1 MNIAA
6 QTADSQGFEI
16 EDQRKIPIFIHSE
29 LDDLGL
35 TPEAFRVYCH
45 LVRRAGS
52 KGQAFPSMRSMGEKC
67 FPLLQRT
74 KGGKP
79 CGSKPSLA
87 SQRRMV
93 IQALANL
100 EECQLIRRV
109 NRYKSDGGQTSNV
122 YVLLD
127 KDEWFSPREIGGC
140 SCRDQGGVFMPRS
153 GGDHTEDYP
162 PDHHTITPRITT
174 RSHKVI
180 HSNGSLSQGSPLEGS
195 PSNSW
200 NSAKATN
207 SVNPDE
213 KCIDAEIIN
222 SQSVKEQGLSDSA
235 ESQIVEIKSSA
246 APKLISKTPFLN
258 EFYTVY
264 NEFRPALWSRVIK
277 NTQDRE
283 RGINRLLRSCG
294 NDKDEAL
301 KMLRDSLDYCR
312 QSQWWGTKD
321 LGLDNLLSKN
331 YLISN
336 AERWEVLQSN
346 PGVQRAIEI
355 LADPKRAQFQRDLSI
370 GMDKVREIE
379 ARELAKMAATNG
391 DEF

>member
-1 MNIAA
+1 MAA
-6 QTADSQGFEI
+6 QATDAQGFEV

-79 CGSKPSLA
+79 CGSKPSLP

-100 EECQLIRRV
+100 EDCQLIRRV

-127 KDEWFSPREIGGC
+127 KDEWFSPRGIGGC
-140 SCRDQGGVFMPRS
+140 SCHDQGGVIMPRS
-153 GGDHTEDYP
+153 GGDHTEMHP

-174 RSHKVI
+174 RSHKVL
-180 HSNGSLSQGSPLEGS
+180 HSNSSPSQGSPLEGS
-195 PSNSW
+195 PPNSR
-200 NSAKATN
+200 NSAKAMN
-207 SVNPDE
+207 SVSSSKE
-213 KCIDAEIIN
+213 YLDAEIIDFEP
-222 SQSVKEQGLSDSA
+222 VKEQTQPDSA
-235 ESQIVEIKSSA
+235 ESQIVEVKSSA
-246 APKLISKTPFLN
+246 AQKLISKTPFLN

-264 NEFRPALWSRVIK
+264 NEFRPALWSRVTK
-277 NTQDRE
+277 NTRDRE
-283 RGINRLLRSCG
+283 RGINRLLQSCD

-321 LGLDNLLSKN
+321 LGLDNLLSKD

-336 AERWEVLQSN
+336 AERWEVLQST
-346 PGVQRAIEI
+346 PGAQRAIEV

-379 ARELAKMAATNG
+379 ARKLAEMAAANG
-391 DEF
+391 DDF